1 MPFVAIPTDTLPV
14 IDLRGP
20 DGCASA
26 LQGVARRLCEGGSY
40 NVEAI
45 ISEMRQDGYLHMVM
59 VFGRHFGG
67 LVDIVVPRRFE
78 SELVSLA

>member
-1 MPFVAIPTDTLPV
+1 MPFVAKSTSGLPV

-20 DGCASA
+20 EGRASA
-26 LQGVARRLCEGGSY
+26 LQAAARRLCEGTGL

-45 ISEMRQDGYLHMVM
+45 VSEMRQDDYLHMVK

-67 LVDIVVPRRFE
+67 LVDIVVPYRFE
-78 SELVSLA
+78 TELVT